1 MRLPSLFRSH
11 LLVKITFAVATI
23 FVLISGSILSTNYM
37 AHRIEKKI
45 VHIPNL
51 KIVSTQ
57 PSLPTSFLSIF
68 NEKGPYPAMN
78 ILVLGSDT
86 RTGQGSGFGNVAGA
100 RSDTVML
107 FHVNAARTTATEISF
122 PRDLWVPLPDCAS
135 NQGGTNNKLN
145 SAFAYGGVACTTT
158 LISQLT
164 GLNIDHVVIV
174 DFKGFEGV
182 VNAIGGLNVC
192 LAQPVNDVKAEV
204 NLPAGQQLI
213 NGKQAL
219 GLARA
224 RYSLAD
230 GSDLQR
236 IKRQQALVKLAI
248 KQVKSSGIFTNPK
261 RLYDLISAGASSL
274 SVDPTLTT
282 LPQLAGLAWQMKD
295 ISLGQIQT
303 ITVPYV
309 RDADGNFVI
318 DPTLATTIFDDLK
331 SDTPIPGSPKI
342 IPSPSASASIPVL
355 INQNQML
362 SHPSTP
368 PSTKTLSPSASAS
381 PTSSNGSC
389 YPPIF

>member
-1 MRLPSLFRSH
+1 MRLATFFRSH
-11 LLVKITFAVATI
+11 LLVKLTFAVATI
-23 FVLISGSILSTNYM
+23 FVLVSGLILSTDYM
-37 AHRIEKKI
+37 AHRIENKI

-51 KIVSTQ
+51 SIVSTQ
-57 PSLPTSFLSIF
+57 PSLPKSFLSVF
-68 NEKGPYPAMN
+68 SEKGPYPAMN
-78 ILVLGSDT
+78 ILILGSDT
-86 RTGQGSGFGNVAGA
+86 RTGQGSGFGNFAGA

-107 FHVNAARTTATEISF
+107 FHVNASRTTATEISF

-135 NQGGTNNKLN
+135 NQGGANNKLN

-164 GLNIDHVVIV
+164 GLNIDHVIIV

-248 KQVKSSGIFTNPK
+248 KQIKVSGIFANPK

-282 LPQLAGLAWQMKD
+282 LPELAGLAWQMKD
-295 ISLGQIQT
+295 IPIGQIQT
-303 ITVPYV
+303 LTVPYMK
-309 RDADGNFVI
+309 DAEGNFVL
-318 DPTLATTIFDDLK
+318 DPTLATTIFEDLK
-331 SDTPIPGSPKI
+331 SDTPIPGSPKVVL
-342 IPSPSASASIPVL
+342 PSTSSPSTLMKQSQIFSHTTVTITKAEAPTAAPVA
-355 INQNQML
+355 
-362 SHPSTP
+362 T
-368 PSTKTLSPSASAS
+368 A
-381 PTSSNGSC
+381 SNGSC
-389 YPPIF
+389 SHPLF